1 MSGVVRT
8 HTDRDTLTSGERK
21 YAHRSW
27 RKVDRDGRHNRDSVK
42 GFVEELWQRL
52 FRIGEM
58 LTHLVSK
65 HIVIVCGNPP
75 PPHSAASPEEGGPA
89 WMVMWPSLEPSLR
102 KYWPC
107 ALPASATPRL

>member
-1 MSGVVRT
+1 MLGVVRT
-8 HTDRDTLTSGERK
+8 HTDRGTLTSGERK

-27 RKVDRDGRHNRDSVK
+27 RKVDHDGRHNQDSVK

-65 HIVIVCGNPP
+65 YIVIVCGNPL
-75 PPHSAASPEEGGPA
+75 PHPVLLLQRRE
-89 WMVMWPSLEPSLR
+89 
-102 KYWPC
+102 
-107 ALPASATPRL
+107 ALPGWSCGHL

>member
-75 PPHSAASPEEGGPA
+75 PRP
-89 WMVMWPSLEPSLR
+89 VLLLQR
-102 KYWPC
+102 KE
-107 ALPASATPRL
+107 ALPGWSCGHL

>member
-8 HTDRDTLTSGERK
+8 HTDRDTVTSGERK

-27 RKVDRDGRHNRDSVK
+27 RKVDRDGLHNRDSVK

-65 HIVIVCGNPP
+65 HIVIVCGNPLP
-75 PPHSAASPEEGGPA
+75 PVLLLQRRE
-89 WMVMWPSLEPSLR
+89 
-102 KYWPC
+102 
-107 ALPASATPRL
+107 ALPGWSCGHL

>member
-75 PPHSAASPEEGGPA
+75 PTQCCFSRGG
-89 WMVMWPSLEPSLR
+89 R
-102 KYWPC
+102 PC
-107 ALPASATPRL
+107 LDGHVAIFRAIS